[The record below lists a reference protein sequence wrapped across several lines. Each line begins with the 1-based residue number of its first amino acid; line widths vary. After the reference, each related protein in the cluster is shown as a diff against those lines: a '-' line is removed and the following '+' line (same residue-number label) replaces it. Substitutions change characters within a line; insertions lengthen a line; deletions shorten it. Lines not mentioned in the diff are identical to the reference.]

1 MKKKGTKIRRYGNIY
16 GRGMGSGSWQIVV
29 AMIAGVLLF
38 GVIGW
43 SLYTP
48 IHSWIAGLGEERPAA
63 SSMAP
68 VLSSQPQ
75 QEPDDSSSSAQGG
88 AAALPVLPRPEPQT
102 EGTVNGIYLPVS
114 ALSDPSVVSGFL
126 ERASS
131 AGLNTV
137 VVEAKDATGTV
148 LYASKNESARQ
159 LGAEDLAAYDAAAVA
174 KTIRDAGFV
183 PAARLHAFRDNL
195 APVYERGMG
204 VRYYDTE
211 SLWYDNDPAQGG
223 KPWLNPC
230 SAQVR
235 EYLVSL
241 ASELVSSGFDI
252 ILLDSVQFPSGLG
265 LEKAGYG
272 IANPDRAQVLD
283 GFITQVRK
291 TVEDAGGR
299 LIVCLPS
306 DALLPGDEAGDAL
319 ITLNNQMIYGG
330 NPAPRMTG
338 QVMVTL
344 SNDPA
349 VSKGIL
355 SRARTENTQAKWLG
369 LIPAYRN
376 DGSLLGSTS
385 LLSGIDPAGY
395 LLYNPS
401 GNYQLQ

>member
-148 LYASKNESARQ
+148 LYASKNEIARQ

-183 PAARLHAFRDNL
+183 PAAPAARLPRQSCPGLRAGNGGPL
-195 APVYERGMG
+195 L
-204 VRYYDTE
+204 RYRV
-211 SLWYDNDPAQGG
+211 A
-223 KPWLNPC
+223 
-230 SAQVR
+230 
-235 EYLVSL
+235 LV
-241 ASELVSSGFDI
+241 
-252 ILLDSVQFPSGLG
+252 
-265 LEKAGYG
+265 
-272 IANPDRAQVLD
+272 
-283 GFITQVRK
+283 
-291 TVEDAGGR
+291 
-299 LIVCLPS
+299 
-306 DALLPGDEAGDAL
+306 
-319 ITLNNQMIYGG
+319 
-330 NPAPRMTG
+330 
-338 QVMVTL
+338 
-344 SNDPA
+344 
-349 VSKGIL
+349 
-355 SRARTENTQAKWLG
+355 
-369 LIPAYRN
+369 
-376 DGSLLGSTS
+376 
-385 LLSGIDPAGY
+385 
-395 LLYNPS
+395 
-401 GNYQLQ
+401 